1 MSTRE
6 ETDMNPDRSPDM
18 STHTMPDEYGT
29 PPLFTDPL
37 AVSEVDPTYQPSR
50 IWPDAVVLRDPIQA
64 HLAAGTHTTSGRTT
78 R

>member
-6 ETDMNPDRSPDM
+6 EADMNPDM

-37 AVSEVDPTYQPSR
+37 AVSEMDPTYQPSR
-50 IWPDAVVLRDPIQA
+50 IWPDAVVFQDPTQPRLTA
-64 HLAAGTHTTSGRTT
+64 STQTTSGRTT